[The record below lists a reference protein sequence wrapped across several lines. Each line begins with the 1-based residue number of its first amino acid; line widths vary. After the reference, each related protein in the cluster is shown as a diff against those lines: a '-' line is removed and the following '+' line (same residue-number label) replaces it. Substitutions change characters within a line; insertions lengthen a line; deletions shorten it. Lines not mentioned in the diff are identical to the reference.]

1 MDVSCRSI
9 NNETRHINTTDS
21 RGHMTDEGIRKTDNG
36 SQNVREDGNR
46 NGVNGGERRSDGD
59 VGNVEPMMTNTLKEQ
74 IAQKEI
80 DEGQFNALQNMDNM
94 HDVHVGILNTTMIS
108 GSVVNNIKVWG
119 GLIFESLV
127 LEKKRINR
135 ASMDCNSGEDF
146 RGANRKLIA
155 AVVKQQLPPKWIVPP
170 AGRFKINT
178 DVAIDT
184 EKNYGLSMQ

>member
-1 MDVSCRSI
+1 MQRVDRSNMDVSCRSI

-74 IAQKEI
+74 IAQKEM

-108 GSVVNNIKVWG
+108 GSVVNNIEVWG

-135 ASMDCNSGEDF
+135 ASMDCNSGDES
-146 RGANRKLIA
+146 
-155 AVVKQQLPPKWIVPP
+155 V
-170 AGRFKINT
+170 
-178 DVAIDT
+178 
-184 EKNYGLSMQ
+184 